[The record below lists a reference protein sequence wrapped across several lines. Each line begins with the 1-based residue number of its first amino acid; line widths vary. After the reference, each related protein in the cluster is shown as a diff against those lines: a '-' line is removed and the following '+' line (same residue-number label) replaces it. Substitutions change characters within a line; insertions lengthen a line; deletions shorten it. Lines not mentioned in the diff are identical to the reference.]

1 MISNKTKTN
10 KIWGERMKSKPSYL
24 LTKINA
30 SINVDKKLYVQD
42 IKGSI
47 AHCKML
53 LKQKIIKKTISSK
66 IIKGLKKI
74 EKEIQQK
81 KFKFSE
87 INEDIHLNIE
97 KRLFEIIGNDAGFLH
112 IARSRNDQVTT
123 DFKLWTIEASK
134 ILKFEIKKLI
144 KAILK
149 LAEKNKD
156 VIMPGF
162 THLKNAQPVLFS
174 HYLLA
179 YVEMF
184 KRDFKKF
191 NNVISNAS
199 ENPLGSVALAGTS
212 FNIDRNFTSKL
223 LNFEKPTDNSI
234 DGVSDRDYALEF
246 LFVASLCSMHLSRLA
261 EEIILWNSDVINMIK
276 IKDQM
281 LTGSSI
287 MPQKKNP
294 DSAELIRGK
303 TGSVYGNLNSL
314 LITMKG
320 LPLSY
325 FKDMQEDKKP
335 AFETYD
341 VLKLNLKIA
350 KELIENILPNK
361 SIMKKFTNDGF
372 TTATDFADYLVKKG
386 LNFRDAH
393 KKSAKLVNIAEK
405 KNMTLDKLSFKDIK
419 KIDPLIQK
427 DVLKTL
433 KTENSV
439 YSKKSYGGTSLQ
451 NVVKMLRKL
460 KKEFK

>member
-1 MISNKTKTN
+1 MNSKKTKTN
-10 KIWGERMKSKPSYL
+10 KIWGQRMKLKPSYL

-30 SINVDKKLYVQD
+30 SIDVDKKLYVQD
-42 IKGSI
+42 IKASI
-47 AHCKML
+47 AHAKML
-53 LKQKIIKKTISSK
+53 AKQKIIKKDKSDK

-81 KFKFSE
+81 KFKFS
-87 INEDIHLNIE
+87 IFDEDIHLNIE
-97 KRLFEIIGNDAGFLH
+97 RRLFEIIGNDAGFLH

-123 DFKLWTIEASK
+123 DFKLWTIEASNTLK
-134 ILKFEIKKLI
+134 IEIKNLI
-144 KAILK
+144 KSILK

-162 THLKNAQPVLFS
+162 THLKNAQPILFS

-184 KRDFKKF
+184 KRDYKKF
-191 NNVISNAS
+191 NNVINNSS

-212 FNIDRNFTSKL
+212 FNIDRNYTSKL
-223 LNFEKPTDNSI
+223 LNFSRPTDNSI

-246 LFVASLCSMHLSRLA
+246 LFVSSLCSMHLSRLA
-261 EEIILWNSDVINMIK
+261 EEIILWNSDVINMIT
-276 IKDQM
+276 IKDKM

-294 DSAELIRGK
+294 DGAELIRGK
-303 TGSVYGNLNSL
+303 TGSIYGYLNSL

-325 FKDMQEDKKP
+325 FKDMQEDKNP
-335 AFETYD
+335 VFETYE

-350 KELIENILPNK
+350 KELIENISPNK
-361 SIMKKFTNDGF
+361 NNMKKFTNDGF

-386 LNFRDAH
+386 LNFREAH

-405 KNMTLDKLSFKDIK
+405 KNVPLNQLSFQDIK
-419 KIDPLIQK
+419 KVDTLVQK
-427 DVLKTL
+427 DVLKIL

-439 YSKKSYGGTSLQ
+439 NSKKSYGGTSLQ
-451 NVVKMLRKL
+451 NVIKMLKKL

>member
-1 MISNKTKTN
+1 MISKKTKTN
-10 KIWGERMKSKPSYL
+10 KIWGERMRSKPSYL

-30 SINVDKKLYVQD
+30 SINVDRKLYVQD

-53 LKQKIIKKTISSK
+53 VKQKIIKKDMSNK
-66 IIKGLKKI
+66 IIKGLKRI

-81 KFKFSE
+81 KFNFSE
-87 INEDIHLNIE
+87 FNEDIHLNIE
-97 KRLFEIIGNDAGFLH
+97 KRLFEIVGNDAGFLH

-123 DFKLWTIEASK
+123 DFKLWITETSE
-134 ILKFEIKKLI
+134 ILRIEIKNLI

-149 LAEKNKD
+149 LAEKNKNI
-156 VIMPGF
+156 IMPGF

-174 HYLLA
+174 HHLLA

-191 NNVISNAS
+191 KNVINNAS

-223 LNFEKPTDNSI
+223 LNFTKPTDNSI

-261 EEIILWNSDVINMIK
+261 EEIVLWNSDVINMIE
-276 IKDQM
+276 IKDKM
-281 LTGSSI
+281 LTGSSV

-294 DSAELIRGK
+294 DGAELIRGK
-303 TGSVYGNLNSL
+303 TGAIYGNLNSL

-335 AFETYD
+335 
-341 VLKLNLKIA
+341 VLKLMI
-350 KELIENILPNK
+350 
-361 SIMKKFTNDGF
+361 F
-372 TTATDFADYLVKKG
+372 
-386 LNFRDAH
+386 
-393 KKSAKLVNIAEK
+393 
-405 KNMTLDKLSFKDIK
+405 
-419 KIDPLIQK
+419 
-427 DVLKTL
+427 
-433 KTENSV
+433 
-439 YSKKSYGGTSLQ
+439 
-451 NVVKMLRKL
+451 
-460 KKEFK
+460 

>member
-1 MISNKTKTN
+1 MISKKTKTN
-10 KIWGERMKSKPSYL
+10 KIWGERMKSKPSWL

-30 SINVDKKLYVQD
+30 SIDVDKKLYVQD

-53 LKQKIIKKTISSK
+53 MKQKIIEKNISKK
-66 IIKGLKKI
+66 IIKGLKRI

-81 KFKFSE
+81 KFRFSE
-87 INEDIHLNIE
+87 LNEDIHLNIE
-97 KRLFEIIGNDAGFLH
+97 KRLFEIIGDDAGFLH

-123 DFKLWTIEASK
+123 DLKLWTIEASK
-134 ILKFEIKKLI
+134 ILKIEIKNLI

-149 LAEKNKD
+149 LAEKNKN

-191 NNVISNAS
+191 ENVINNAS

-223 LNFEKPTDNSI
+223 LNFTKPMDNSI

-246 LFVASLCSMHLSRLA
+246 LFVSSLCSMHLSRLA
-261 EEIILWNSDVINMIK
+261 EEIILWNSDVINMIT
-276 IKDQM
+276 IKDKM

-294 DSAELIRGK
+294 DGAELIRGK
-303 TGSVYGNLNSL
+303 VGSVYGNLNSL
-314 LITMKG
+314 LTTMKG

-335 AFETYD
+335 VFETND
-341 VLKLNLKIA
+341 VLILNIKIA
-350 KELIENILPNK
+350 KELIENISPNV
-361 SIMKKFTNDGF
+361 SNMKKFTNDGF

-386 LNFRDAH
+386 LSFRDAH
-393 KKSAKLVNIAEK
+393 KKSAKLVNMAEK
-405 KNMTLDKLSFKDIK
+405 KN
-419 KIDPLIQK
+419 
-427 DVLKTL
+427 
-433 KTENSV
+433 
-439 YSKKSYGGTSLQ
+439 
-451 NVVKMLRKL
+451 
-460 KKEFK
+460 

>member
-1 MISNKTKTN
+1 MISKKTKTN
-10 KIWGERMKSKPSYL
+10 KIWGERMKSKPSWL

-30 SINVDKKLYVQD
+30 SIDVDKKLYVQD

-53 LKQKIIKKTISSK
+53 MKQKIIEKNISKK
-66 IIKGLKKI
+66 IIKGLKRI

-81 KFKFSE
+81 KFRFSE
-87 INEDIHLNIE
+87 LNEDIHLNIE
-97 KRLFEIIGNDAGFLH
+97 KRLFEIIGDDAGFLH

-123 DFKLWTIEASK
+123 DLKLWTIEASK
-134 ILKFEIKKLI
+134 ILKIEIKNLI

-149 LAEKNKD
+149 LAEKNKN

-191 NNVISNAS
+191 ENVINNAS

-223 LNFEKPTDNSI
+223 LNFTKPMDNSI

-246 LFVASLCSMHLSRLA
+246 LFVSSLCSMHLSRLA
-261 EEIILWNSDVINMIK
+261 EEIILWNSDVINMIT
-276 IKDQM
+276 IKDKM

-294 DSAELIRGK
+294 DGAELIRGK
-303 TGSVYGNLNSL
+303 VGSVYGNLNSL
-314 LITMKG
+314 LTTMKG

-335 AFETYD
+335 VFETND
-341 VLKLNLKIA
+341 ILILNIKIA
-350 KELIENILPNK
+350 KELIENISPNV
-361 SIMKKFTNDGF
+361 SNMKKFTNDGF

-386 LNFRDAH
+386 LSFRDAH
-393 KKSAKLVNIAEK
+393 KKSAKLVNMAEK
-405 KNMTLDKLSFKDIK
+405 KNMALDKLNFKDIK

-427 DVLKTL
+427 DVLKIL
-433 KTENSV
+433 KIENSIS
-439 YSKKSYGGTSLQ
+439 SKKSYGGTSLQ
-451 NVVKMLRKL
+451 NVIKMLKKL

>member
-1 MISNKTKTN
+1 MNSKKTKTN
-10 KIWGERMKSKPSYL
+10 KIWGQRMKSKPSYL

-30 SINVDKKLYVQD
+30 SIDIDKKLYVQD
-42 IKGSI
+42 IKASI
-47 AHCKML
+47 AHAKML
-53 LKQKIIKKTISSK
+53 AKQKIIKKDKSNK
-66 IIKGLKKI
+66 IIIGLKKI

-81 KFKFSE
+81 KFKFSVFD
-87 INEDIHLNIE
+87 EDIHLNIE

-123 DFKLWTIEASK
+123 DFKLWTIDASNALK
-134 ILKFEIKKLI
+134 IEIKNLI

-149 LAEKNKD
+149 LAEKNKS

-179 YVEMF
+179 YIEMF
-184 KRDFKKF
+184 KRDYKKF
-191 NNVISNAS
+191 NNVINNSS

-212 FNIDRNFTSKL
+212 FNIDRNYTSKL
-223 LNFEKPTDNSI
+223 LNFSRPTDNSI

-246 LFVASLCSMHLSRLA
+246 LFVSSLCSMHLSRLA
-261 EEIILWNSDVINMIK
+261 EEIILWNSDVINMIT
-276 IKDQM
+276 IKDKM

-294 DSAELIRGK
+294 DGAELIRGK
-303 TGSVYGNLNSL
+303 TGSIYGNLNSL

-335 AFETYD
+335 VFETYE

-350 KELIENILPNK
+350 KELIENISPNK
-361 SIMKKFTNDGF
+361 KNMKNFTNDGY

-386 LNFRDAH
+386 LSFREAH

-405 KNMTLDKLSFKDIK
+405 KRVPLNQLNFQEIK
-419 KIDPLIQK
+419 KIDALIQK
-427 DVLKTL
+427 DVLNIL

-451 NVVKMLRKL
+451 NVVKMLKKL

>member
-1 MISNKTKTN
+1 MISKKTKTN
-10 KIWGERMKSKPSYL
+10 KIWGERMRSKPSYL

-30 SINVDKKLYVQD
+30 SIYIDKKLYAQD
-42 IKGSI
+42 IRGSI

-53 LKQKIIKKTISSK
+53 AKQKIIKKDISNK
-66 IIKGLKKI
+66 IIKGLKRI
-74 EKEIQQK
+74 EKEIQKK

-87 INEDIHLNIE
+87 SNEDIHLNIE

-134 ILKFEIKKLI
+134 VLKKEIKNLI
-144 KAILK
+144 KVILK
-149 LAEKNKD
+149 LADKNKN

-191 NNVISNAS
+191 DNVINNTS

-223 LNFEKPTDNSI
+223 LNFIKPMDNSI

-246 LFVASLCSMHLSRLA
+246 LFVSSLCSMHLSRLA
-261 EEIILWNSDVINMIK
+261 EEIILWNSDVINMIT
-276 IKDQM
+276 IKDKM

-303 TGSVYGNLNSL
+303 TGSIYGNLNSL

-335 AFETYD
+335 VFETYE

-350 KELIENILPNK
+350 KELIENISPNI
-361 SIMKKFTNDGF
+361 SNMKKITNNGF

-386 LNFRDAH
+386 LSFRDAH
-393 KKSAKLVNIAEK
+393 KKSAKLVNMAEK
-405 KNMTLDKLSFKDIK
+405 KNMALDQLNFKDIK
-419 KIDPLIQK
+419 KIDSLIQK
-427 DVLKTL
+427 DVLKIL
-433 KTENSV
+433 KIENSIS
-439 YSKKSYGGTSLQ
+439 SKKSYGGTSLQ
-451 NVVKMLRKL
+451 NVVKMLKKL

>member
-1 MISNKTKTN
+1 MISKKTKTN
-10 KIWGERMKSKPSYL
+10 KIWGERMRSKPSYL

-53 LKQKIIKKTISSK
+53 VKQKIIKKDISNK
-66 IIKGLKKI
+66 IIKGLKRI
-74 EKEIQQK
+74 EQEIQKK

-87 INEDIHLNIE
+87 FNEDIHLNIE
-97 KRLFEIIGNDAGFLH
+97 RRLSDIIGNDAGFLH

-123 DFKLWTIEASK
+123 DFKLWIIEASQ
-134 ILKFEIKKLI
+134 ILRIEIKNLI

-174 HYLLA
+174 HHLLA

-191 NNVISNAS
+191 KNVINNTS

-223 LNFEKPTDNSI
+223 LNFTKPTDNSI

-246 LFVASLCSMHLSRLA
+246 LFVSSLCSMHLSRLA
-261 EEIILWNSDVINMIK
+261 EEIILWNSDVINMIT
-276 IKDQM
+276 IKDKM
-281 LTGSSI
+281 LTGSSV

-294 DSAELIRGK
+294 DGAELIRGK
-303 TGSVYGNLNSL
+303 TGAIYGNLNSI

-335 AFETYD
+335 VFETYD

-350 KELIENILPNK
+350 KELIENISPNK
-361 SIMKKFTNDGF
+361 SNMKIFANDGF

-393 KKSAKLVNIAEK
+393 KKSAKLVNVAEK
-405 KNMTLDKLSFKDIK
+405 KNMTLDQLSLKDIK

-433 KTENSV
+433 KIENSIN
-439 YSKKSYGGTSLQ
+439 SKKSYGGTSLQ
-451 NVVKMLRKL
+451 NVVKMLKKL

>member
-1 MISNKTKTN
+1 MISKKTKTN
-10 KIWGERMKSKPSYL
+10 KIWGERMKSKPSWL

-30 SINVDKKLYVQD
+30 SIDVDKKLYVQD

-53 LKQKIIKKTISSK
+53 MKQKIIEKNISKK
-66 IIKGLKKI
+66 IIKGLKRI

-81 KFKFSE
+81 KFKFSKF
-87 INEDIHLNIE
+87 NEDIHLNIE
-97 KRLFEIIGNDAGFLH
+97 KRLFEIIGDDAGFLH

-123 DFKLWTIEASK
+123 DLKLWTIEASK
-134 ILKFEIKKLI
+134 ILKIEIKNLI

-149 LAEKNKD
+149 LAEKNKN

-191 NNVISNAS
+191 ENVINNAS

-223 LNFEKPTDNSI
+223 LNFTKPMDNSI

-246 LFVASLCSMHLSRLA
+246 LFVSSLCSMHLSRLA
-261 EEIILWNSDVINMIK
+261 EEIILWNSDVINMIT
-276 IKDQM
+276 IKDKM

-294 DSAELIRGK
+294 DGAELIRGK
-303 TGSVYGNLNSL
+303 VGSVYGNLNSL
-314 LITMKG
+314 LTTMKG

-335 AFETYD
+335 VFETND
-341 VLKLNLKIA
+341 ILILNIKIA
-350 KELIENILPNK
+350 KELIENISPNV
-361 SIMKKFTNDGF
+361 SNMKKFTNDGF

-386 LNFRDAH
+386 LSFRDAH
-393 KKSAKLVNIAEK
+393 KKSAKLVNMAEK
-405 KNMTLDKLSFKDIK
+405 KNMALDKLNFKDIK

-427 DVLKTL
+427 DVLKIL
-433 KTENSV
+433 KIENSIS
-439 YSKKSYGGTSLQ
+439 SKKSYGGTSLQ
-451 NVVKMLRKL
+451 NVIKMLKKL

>member
-1 MISNKTKTN
+1 MNSKKTKTN
-10 KIWGERMKSKPSYL
+10 KIWGQRMKSKPSYL

-30 SINVDKKLYVQD
+30 SIDVDKKLYVQD
-42 IKGSI
+42 IKASI
-47 AHCKML
+47 AHAKML
-53 LKQKIIKKTISSK
+53 AKQKIIKKDKSDK

-81 KFKFSE
+81 KFKFS
-87 INEDIHLNIE
+87 IFDEDIHLNIE
-97 KRLFEIIGNDAGFLH
+97 RRLFEIIGNDAGFLH

-123 DFKLWTIEASK
+123 DFKLWTIEASNTLK
-134 ILKFEIKKLI
+134 IEIKNLI
-144 KAILK
+144 KSILK

-162 THLKNAQPVLFS
+162 THLKNAQPILFS

-184 KRDFKKF
+184 KRDYKKF
-191 NNVISNAS
+191 NNVINNSS

-212 FNIDRNFTSKL
+212 FNIDRNYTSKL
-223 LNFEKPTDNSI
+223 LNFSRPTDNSI

-246 LFVASLCSMHLSRLA
+246 LFVSSLCSMHLSRLA
-261 EEIILWNSDVINMIK
+261 EEIILWNSDVINMIT
-276 IKDQM
+276 IKDKM

-294 DSAELIRGK
+294 DGAELIRGK
-303 TGSVYGNLNSL
+303 TGSIYGYLNSL

-325 FKDMQEDKKP
+325 FKDMQEDKNP
-335 AFETYD
+335 VFETYE

-350 KELIENILPNK
+350 KELIENISPNK
-361 SIMKKFTNDGF
+361 NNMKKFTNDGF

-386 LNFRDAH
+386 LNFREAH

-405 KNMTLDKLSFKDIK
+405 KNVPLNQLSFQDIK
-419 KIDPLIQK
+419 KVDTLVQK
-427 DVLKTL
+427 DVLKIL

-439 YSKKSYGGTSLQ
+439 NSKKSYGGTSLQ
-451 NVVKMLRKL
+451 NVIKMLKKL

>member
-1 MISNKTKTN
+1 MISKKTKTN
-10 KIWGERMKSKPSYL
+10 KIWGERMKSKPSWL

-30 SINVDKKLYVQD
+30 SIDVDKKLYVQD

-53 LKQKIIKKTISSK
+53 MKQKIIEKNISKK
-66 IIKGLKKI
+66 IIKGLKRI

-81 KFKFSE
+81 KFRFSE
-87 INEDIHLNIE
+87 LNEDIHLNIE
-97 KRLFEIIGNDAGFLH
+97 KRLFEIIGDDAGFLH

-123 DFKLWTIEASK
+123 DLKLWTIEASK
-134 ILKFEIKKLI
+134 ILKIEIKNLI

-149 LAEKNKD
+149 LAEKNKN

-191 NNVISNAS
+191 ENVINNAS

-223 LNFEKPTDNSI
+223 LNFTKPMDNSI

-246 LFVASLCSMHLSRLA
+246 LFVSSLCSMHLSRLA
-261 EEIILWNSDVINMIK
+261 EEIILWNSDVINMIT
-276 IKDQM
+276 IKDKM

-294 DSAELIRGK
+294 DGAELIRGK
-303 TGSVYGNLNSL
+303 VGSVYGNLNSL
-314 LITMKG
+314 LTTMKG

-335 AFETYD
+335 VFETND
-341 VLKLNLKIA
+341 VLILNIKIA
-350 KELIENILPNK
+350 KELIENISPNV
-361 SIMKKFTNDGF
+361 SNMKKFTNDGF

-386 LNFRDAH
+386 LSFRDAH
-393 KKSAKLVNIAEK
+393 KKSAKLVNMAEK
-405 KNMTLDKLSFKDIK
+405 KNMALDKLNFKDIK

-427 DVLKTL
+427 DVLKIL
-433 KTENSV
+433 KIENSIS
-439 YSKKSYGGTSLQ
+439 SKKSYGGTSLQ
-451 NVVKMLRKL
+451 NVIKMLKKL

>member
-1 MISNKTKTN
+1 MISKKTKTN
-10 KIWGERMKSKPSYL
+10 KIWGERMRSKPSYL

-53 LKQKIIKKTISSK
+53 VKQKIIKKDISNK
-66 IIKGLKKI
+66 IIKGLKRI

-87 INEDIHLNIE
+87 FNEDIHLNIE

-134 ILKFEIKKLI
+134 ILKIEIKNLI
-144 KAILK
+144 KVILK
-149 LAEKNKD
+149 LAEKNKN

-191 NNVISNAS
+191 NNVINNAS

-223 LNFEKPTDNSI
+223 LNFTKPTDNSI

-246 LFVASLCSMHLSRLA
+246 LFVSSLCSMHLSRLA
-261 EEIILWNSDVINMIK
+261 EEIILWNSDVINMIT
-276 IKDQM
+276 IKDKM

-294 DSAELIRGK
+294 DGAELIRGK
-303 TGSVYGNLNSL
+303 TGSIYGNLNSL

-335 AFETYD
+335 VFETYE

-350 KELIENILPNK
+350 KELIENISPN
-361 SIMKKFTNDGF
+361 IRNMKKFTNDGF

-386 LNFRDAH
+386 LSFRDAH

-405 KNMTLDKLSFKDIK
+405 KNMALDQLNFKDDKKNRSINTKRCFKNIK
-419 KIDPLIQK
+419 NRKF
-427 DVLKTL
+427 
-433 KTENSV
+433 N
-439 YSKKSYGGTSLQ
+439 
-451 NVVKMLRKL
+451 KL
-460 KKEFK
+460 KKILRWNFIKKCC